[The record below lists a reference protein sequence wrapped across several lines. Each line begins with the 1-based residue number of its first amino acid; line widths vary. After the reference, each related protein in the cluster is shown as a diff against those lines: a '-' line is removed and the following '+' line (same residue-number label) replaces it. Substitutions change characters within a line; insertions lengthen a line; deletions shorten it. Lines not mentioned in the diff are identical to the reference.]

1 MSRRLRHG
9 SALLLLLAVG
19 LVLAA
24 AFGIAR
30 PAAAAMPPCHAAGPM
45 PVDAP
50 RSAPAPC
57 GAVVPLLCCGDH
69 TLAGPLVAPPTAGAA
84 DLAFLPASP
93 PSPPLP
99 ISDTLGGR
107 TGSTARAAPLSTA
120 LRVLRL

>member
-19 LVLAA
+19 FMLAA
-24 AFGIAR
+24 ALGLAR
-30 PAAAAMPPCHAAGPM
+30 PAAAAMPSCHAPM
-45 PVDAP
+45 PAHAP

-69 TLAGPLVAPPTAGAA
+69 TLAGPLLAPPGAGAA
-84 DLAFLPASP
+84 DLAFLPAAS

-99 ISDTLGGR
+99 VSDTFGCRL
-107 TGSTARAAPLSTA
+107 GSTARAAPLPIA